1 MRESWGLCS
10 SHCRAKET
18 LSRLVSRI
26 MFVSRGAGISGLLCR
41 CTRGVSPCLEW
52 KQRTLLSSRIATG
65 ISCSPL
71 SGLKGDKP
79 PVEFGERTRDCS
91 PSHAGKEG
99 PHLTMTGASRRFSR
113 PGAPVWDFSRGMTG
127 SSGSLSCGTRE
138 VKSPCAWRGETC
150 HCSRVMVGE

>member
-1 MRESWGLCS
+1 MCS

-91 PSHAGKEG
+91 PSHSGKEG
-99 PHLTMTGASRRFSR
+99 PHLAMKGASCVFSR
-113 PGAPVWDFSRGMTG
+113 AAVPVWVFSLQSKG
-127 SSGSLSCGTRE
+127 L
-138 VKSPCAWRGETC
+138 
-150 HCSRVMVGE
+150 SRVFPTLQLKSINSSELSFLYSVALTSIPD